1 MNSWPHFYPE
11 DIKKVSEILKSWKI
25 NYWTG
30 FEGREF
36 EKEFSSYVGVE
47 HSVTVDNG
55 TNALILAAHALGI
68 SKGDEVIMS
77 PRTFVASAFSIMH
90 LGAKPV
96 FIDIDRNSQNMDP
109 DLIEAAIT
117 PNTKAIMAIHLAGWP
132 CEMEKIQEICN
143 KHNLFLIEDCAQ
155 AHWAKY
161 KNKSV
166 GSFGDINAWS
176 FCQDKIMTTA
186 GEGGMVT
193 TDNKDYWSSVWS
205 FKDHGK
211 NYDTVYNKE
220 HPPGFRWLH
229 EDHGTNARMTEIQSA
244 IGRLQLK
251 KLDMWID
258 KRTKLSNIFNNAF
271 KDLDGL
277 RITLPPSHI
286 KHAYYKYY
294 VFTEPEKLKS
304 DKDRDFIM
312 NSLNDLGIA
321 CYSGSCSEIY
331 KEKAFDKMFSNQKPS
346 LKVAKELGETSLM
359 FLVHPTIHEDDI
371 YKICDKTENIIKQCL
386 RWELIIWMKI

>member
-11 DIKKVSEILKSWKI
+11 DIKKASEILKSGKI

-47 HSVTVDNG
+47 HSVAVDNG

-109 DLIEAAIT
+109 ESIEAAIT

-132 CEMEKIQEICN
+132 CEMDKIKEICD

-155 AHWAKY
+155 AHGAKY
-161 KNKSV
+161 KGQSV
-166 GSFGDINAWS
+166 GSFGDVNAWS

-193 TDNKDYWSSVWS
+193 TNNKDYWSTVWS

-304 DKDRDFIM
+304 DKDRDLIM

-331 KEKAFDKMFSNQKPS
+331 KEKAFDKMFSSQKPS

-359 FLVHPTIHEDDI
+359 FLVHPTINEEDI
-371 YKICDKTENIIKQCL
+371 YKICEQTKKIIKQCQ
-386 RWELIIWMKI
+386 R

>member
-1 MNSWPHFYPE
+1 MNSWPFFDKD
-11 DIKKVSEILKSWKI
+11 DIEKAQEILRSGKI

-30 FEGREF
+30 FEGRDF
-36 EKEFSSYVGVE
+36 EKEFSKYVGVN
-47 HSVTVDNG
+47 HSVAVDNG

-109 DLIEAAIT
+109 KLIEAAIT

-132 CEMEKIQEICN
+132 CEMDQIQEIC
-143 KHNLFLIEDCAQ
+143 KRYNLYLIEDCAQ
-155 AHWAKY
+155 AHGAKY
-161 KNKSV
+161 NEKSV
-166 GSFGDINAWS
+166 GSFGDVNAWS

-193 TDNKDYWSSVWS
+193 TNNKDYWSSVWS

-251 KLDMWID
+251 KLDSWID
-258 KRTKLSNIFNNAF
+258 KRTRLSNIFNDVF
-271 KDLDGL
+271 KHLDGL
-277 RITLPPSHI
+277 RIALPPSHI

-312 NSLNDLGIA
+312 NSLNDLGVV

-331 KEKAFDKMFSNQKPS
+331 KEKAFDKMFSSQKPS

-359 FLVHPTIHEDDI
+359 FLVHPTINEEDI
-371 YKICDKTENIIKQCL
+371 YKICEQTKKIIKQCQ
-386 RWELIIWMKI
+386 R

>member
-1 MNSWPHFYPE
+1 MNSWPYFDIE
-11 DIKKVSEILKSWKI
+11 DINKASEILKSGKI

-36 EKEFSSYVGVE
+36 EKEFSSYIGVK
-47 HSVTVDNG
+47 HSVAVDNG

-96 FIDIDRNSQNMDP
+96 FIDIDRDSQNMDSN
-109 DLIEAAIT
+109 LIEAAIT
-117 PNTKAIMAIHLAGWP
+117 PKTKAIMAIHLAGWP
-132 CEMEKIQEICN
+132 CEMDQIQEICN
-143 KHNLFLIEDCAQ
+143 KYNLFLIEDCAQ
-155 AHWAKY
+155 AHGAKY
-161 KNKSV
+161 NGKSV

-193 TDNKDYWSSVWS
+193 TNNKDYWSTVWS

-251 KLDMWID
+251 KLDTWID
-258 KRTKLSNIFNNAF
+258 QRTNLSNIFNDAF

-294 VFTEPEKLKS
+294 VFIEPEKLKS

-331 KEKAFDKMFSNQKPS
+331 KEKAFDKIFSNQKP
-346 LKVAKELGETSLM
+346 LLRVANELGKTSLM
-359 FLVHPTIHEDDI
+359 FLVHPTIDEDDI
-371 YKICDKTENIIKQCL
+371 YRICEQTRKIIKQCQ
-386 RWELIIWMKI
+386 R

>member
-1 MNSWPHFYPE
+1 MNSWPHFDKD
-11 DIKKVSEILKSWKI
+11 DIKKAEEILRSGKI

-36 EKEFSSYVGVE
+36 EKEFSSYVGVK
-47 HSVTVDNG
+47 HSVAVDNG

-96 FIDIDRNSQNMDP
+96 FIDIDRNSQNMDSN
-109 DLIEAAIT
+109 LIEAAIT

-132 CEMEKIQEICN
+132 CEMDKIQEICN

-155 AHWAKY
+155 AHGAKY
-161 KNKSV
+161 NGKSV
-166 GSFGDINAWS
+166 GSFGDVNAWS

-193 TDNKDYWSSVWS
+193 TNNKDYWSSVWS

-211 NYDTVYNKE
+211 SYDTVYNKE

-251 KLDMWID
+251 KLDSWID
-258 KRTKLSNIFNNAF
+258 KRTSLSNIFNDAF
-271 KDLDGL
+271 KHLDGL
-277 RITLPPSHI
+277 RIALPPSHI

-294 VFTEPEKLKS
+294 VFTEPEKLKPE
-304 DKDRDFIM
+304 KDRDFVM

-331 KEKAFDKMFSNQKPS
+331 KEKAFDRMFSDNKPS

-371 YKICDKTENIIKQCL
+371 YKICDKTEKIIKQCL
-386 RWELIIWMKI
+386 R

>member
-1 MNSWPHFYPE
+1 MNSWPFFDKD
-11 DIKKVSEILKSWKI
+11 DIEKAQEILRSGKI

-30 FEGREF
+30 FEGRDF
-36 EKEFSSYVGVE
+36 EKEFSKYVGVN
-47 HSVTVDNG
+47 HSVAVDNG

-109 DLIEAAIT
+109 KLIEAAIT

-132 CEMEKIQEICN
+132 CEMDQIQEIC
-143 KHNLFLIEDCAQ
+143 KRYNLYLIEDCAQ
-155 AHWAKY
+155 AHGAKY
-161 KNKSV
+161 NEKSV
-166 GSFGDINAWS
+166 GSFGDVNAWS

-193 TDNKDYWSSVWS
+193 TNNKDYWSSVWS

-251 KLDMWID
+251 KLDSWID
-258 KRTKLSNIFNNAF
+258 KRTRLSNIFNDVF
-271 KDLDGL
+271 KHLDGL
-277 RITLPPSHI
+277 RIALPPSHI

-312 NSLNDLGIA
+312 NSLNDLGVV

-331 KEKAFDKMFSNQKPS
+331 KEKAFDKMFSSQKPS

-359 FLVHPTIHEDDI
+359 FLVHPTINEEDI
-371 YKICDKTENIIKQCL
+371 YKICEQKKKIINQCQ
-386 RWELIIWMKI
+386 R

>member
-1 MNSWPHFYPE
+1 MNSWPFFDNK
-11 DIKKVSEILKSWKI
+11 DIKKAEEVLRSGKI

-30 FEGREF
+30 NEGREF

-109 DLIEAAIT
+109 ELIEAAIT

-132 CEMEKIQEICN
+132 CEMDKIQEICDI
-143 KHNLFLIEDCAQ
+143 HNLFLIEDCAQ
-155 AHWAKY
+155 AHGAKY
-161 KNKSV
+161 KGQSV
-166 GSFGDINAWS
+166 GSFGDVNAWS

-193 TDNKDYWSSVWS
+193 TNNKEYWSKVWS

-244 IGRLQLK
+244 IGRLQ
-251 KLDMWID
+251 
-258 KRTKLSNIFNNAF
+258 
-271 KDLDGL
+271 
-277 RITLPPSHI
+277 
-286 KHAYYKYY
+286 
-294 VFTEPEKLKS
+294 
-304 DKDRDFIM
+304 
-312 NSLNDLGIA
+312 
-321 CYSGSCSEIY
+321 
-331 KEKAFDKMFSNQKPS
+331 
-346 LKVAKELGETSLM
+346 
-359 FLVHPTIHEDDI
+359 
-371 YKICDKTENIIKQCL
+371 
-386 RWELIIWMKI
+386 

>member
-1 MNSWPHFYPE
+1 MNSWPYFDKN
-11 DIKKVSEILKSWKI
+11 DIAKVQAILESGRI

-30 FEGREF
+30 VEGREF

-47 HSVTVDNG
+47 HSVAVDNG

-68 SKGDEVIMS
+68 SHGDEVIMS
-77 PRTFVASAFSIMH
+77 PRTFVASAFSVMH

-96 FIDIDRNSQNMDP
+96 FIDIDRNTQNMDP
-109 DLIEAAIT
+109 DLIEDAIT
-117 PNTKAIMAIHLAGWP
+117 PNTKAVMAIHLAGWP

-143 KHNLFLIEDCAQ
+143 NHNLFLIEDCAQ
-155 AHWAKY
+155 AHGAKY
-161 KNKSV
+161 NGKSV
-166 GSFGDINAWS
+166 GSFGDVNAWS

-193 TDNKDYWSSVWS
+193 TNNKDYWSNVWS

-244 IGRLQLK
+244 IGRIQLK
-251 KLDMWID
+251 KLDSWID
-258 KRTKLSNIFNNAF
+258 QRTHLSNIFNNAF

-277 RITLPPSHI
+277 RIALPPSHI

-312 NSLNDLGIA
+312 NSLNDMGIA

-331 KEKAFDKMFSNQKPS
+331 KEKAFDKMFSDKRPS
-346 LKVAKELGETSLM
+346 LKIAKELGETSLM
-359 FLVHPTIHEDDI
+359 FLVHPTIHENDI
-371 YKICDKTENIIKQCL
+371 YEICDKTQKIIKQFQ
-386 RWELIIWMKI
+386 R

>member
-1 MNSWPHFYPE
+1 MNNWPHFSDE
-11 DIKKVSEILKSWKI
+11 DRKKVEEILLSGKV

-30 FEGREF
+30 EEGRKF
-36 EKEFSSYVGVE
+36 EKEFSSYVGVN

-68 SKGDEVIMS
+68 SHGDEVIMA

-90 LGAKPV
+90 MGAKPV
-96 FIDIDRNSQNMDP
+96 FVDIDKDSQNIDP
-109 DLIEAAIT
+109 NLIEQAIT
-117 PNTKAIMAIHLAGWP
+117 SNTKAIMAIHLAGWP
-132 CEMEKIQEICN
+132 CEIDMIQRICRE
-143 KHNLFLIEDCAQ
+143 HNLFLIEDCAQ
-155 AHWAKY
+155 AHGAKY
-161 KNKSV
+161 KGKSI
-166 GSFGDINAWS
+166 GSFGDVNAWS
-176 FCQDKIMTTA
+176 FCQDKIMSTA

-193 TDNKDYWSSVWS
+193 TNNKDYWSKVWS

-251 KLDMWID
+251 KLDLWIE
-258 KRTKLSNIFNNAF
+258 KRTNLSNIFNNEF
-271 KDLDGL
+271 KNVDGL
-277 RITLPPSHI
+277 RITLPPDHI

-294 VFTEPEKLKS
+294 VFVEPEKLKS
-304 DKDRDFIM
+304 GKTRDFIM
-312 NSLNDLGIA
+312 NSLNNLGIP

-331 KEKAFDKMFSNQKPS
+331 KEKAFNKIFEQNNKPS
-346 LKVAKELGETSLM
+346 LINARELGETSLM
-359 FLVHPTIHEDDI
+359 FLVHPTLEENDIHTIAEQTKRI
-371 YKICDKTENIIKQCL
+371 LKNCV
-386 RWELIIWMKI
+386 R

>member
-1 MNSWPHFYPE
+1 MNSWPHFDPE
-11 DIKKVSEILKSWKI
+11 DIQKATEILKSGKI

-36 EKEFSSYVGVE
+36 EKEFSRYTGVNY
-47 HSVTVDNG
+47 SVAVDNG

-68 SKGDEVIMS
+68 SRGDEVIMS
-77 PRTFVASAFSIMH
+77 PRTFVASAFSVMH

-96 FIDIDRNSQNMDP
+96 FVDIDRNSQNVDP
-109 DLIEAAIT
+109 NLIEAAIT

-132 CEMEKIQEICN
+132 CEMDIIQEICN
-143 KHNLFLIEDCAQ
+143 KYNLFLIEDCAQ
-155 AHWAKY
+155 AHGAKY
-161 KNKSV
+161 KGLSV
-166 GSFGDINAWS
+166 GSFGDVNAWS

-193 TDNKDYWSSVWS
+193 TNNKDYWSKVWS

-258 KRTKLSNIFNNAF
+258 QRTHLSNIFNNAF
-271 KDLDGL
+271 RDLDGL
-277 RITLPPSHI
+277 RVSLPPSHI

-294 VFTEPEKLKS
+294 VFTESEKLKS

-312 NSLNDLGIA
+312 NSLNDMGIA

-331 KEKAFDKMFSNQKPS
+331 KEKAFDKMFSDQKPS
-346 LKVAKELGETSLM
+346 LKVAKELGESSLM
-359 FLVHPTIHEDDI
+359 FLVHPTIHEDSI
-371 YKICDKTENIIKQCL
+371 YKICDETKKIIKQCQ
-386 RWELIIWMKI
+386 R

>member
-1 MNSWPHFYPE
+1 MNSWPYFYPE
-11 DIKKVSEILKSWKI
+11 DINKVSEILKSGKI

-47 HSVTVDNG
+47 YSVAVDNG

-96 FIDIDRNSQNMDP
+96 FIDIDRNTQNMDP

-143 KHNLFLIEDCAQ
+143 NHNLFLIEDCAQ
-155 AHWAKY
+155 AHGAKY
-161 KNKSV
+161 NGKSV
-166 GSFGDINAWS
+166 GSFGDVNAWS

-193 TDNKDYWSSVWS
+193 TNNKDYWSSVWS

-277 RITLPPSHI
+277 RITLPPSYI

-312 NSLNDLGIA
+312 NSLNDLGVV

-331 KEKAFDKMFSNQKPS
+331 KEKAFDKIFSSQKPS

-359 FLVHPTIHEDDI
+359 FLVHPTINEEDI
-371 YKICDKTENIIKQCL
+371 YKICEQTKKIIKQCQ
-386 RWELIIWMKI
+386 R

>member
-1 MNSWPHFYPE
+1 MNSWPYFDIE
-11 DIKKVSEILKSWKI
+11 DINKASEILKSGKI

-36 EKEFSSYVGVE
+36 EKEFSSYIGVK
-47 HSVTVDNG
+47 HSVAVDNG

-96 FIDIDRNSQNMDP
+96 FIDIDRDSQNMDSN
-109 DLIEAAIT
+109 LIEAAIT
-117 PNTKAIMAIHLAGWP
+117 PKTKAIMAIHLAGWP
-132 CEMEKIQEICN
+132 CEMDQIQEICN
-143 KHNLFLIEDCAQ
+143 KYNLFLIEDCAQ
-155 AHWAKY
+155 AHGAKY
-161 KNKSV
+161 NGKSV

-193 TDNKDYWSSVWS
+193 TNNKDYWSTVWS

-251 KLDMWID
+251 KLDTWID
-258 KRTKLSNIFNNAF
+258 QRTNLSNIFNDAF

-277 RITLPPSHI
+277 RITLAPSHI

-331 KEKAFDKMFSNQKPS
+331 KEKAFDKIFSNQKP
-346 LKVAKELGETSLM
+346 LLRVANELGKTSLM
-359 FLVHPTIHEDDI
+359 FLVHPTIDKDDI
-371 YKICDKTENIIKQCL
+371 YRICEQTRKIIKQCQ
-386 RWELIIWMKI
+386 R

>member
-1 MNSWPHFYPE
+1 MNSWPYFNDE
-11 DIKKVSEILKSWKI
+11 DIQKAVEILRSGKI

-36 EKEFSSYVGVE
+36 EKEFSSYVGVN
-47 HSVTVDNG
+47 HSVAVDNG

-68 SKGDEVIMS
+68 SHGDEVIMS
-77 PRTFVASAFSIMH
+77 PRTFVASAFSVMH

-96 FIDIDRNSQNMDP
+96 FIDIDRNTQNMDP

-117 PNTKAIMAIHLAGWP
+117 PNTKAIMAIHIAGWP
-132 CEMEKIQEICN
+132 CEIEKIQEICN
-143 KHNLFLIEDCAQ
+143 NHNLFLIEDCAQ
-155 AHWAKY
+155 AHGAKY
-161 KNKSV
+161 NGKSV
-166 GSFGDINAWS
+166 GSFGDVNAWS

-193 TDNKDYWSSVWS
+193 TNNKDYWSKVWS

-251 KLDMWID
+251 KLDKWID
-258 KRTKLSNIFNNAF
+258 QRTHLSNIFNNAF

-277 RITLPPSHI
+277 RIALPQSHI

-304 DKDRDFIM
+304 EKDRDFIM
-312 NSLNDLGIA
+312 SSLNDMGIA

-331 KEKAFDKMFSNQKPS
+331 KEKAFDKMFSDKKPS

-359 FLVHPTIHEDDI
+359 FLVHPTIQEDDI
-371 YKICDKTENIIKQCL
+371 YKICDKTKKIIKQCQ
-386 RWELIIWMKI
+386 R

>member
-11 DIKKVSEILKSWKI
+11 DIKKVSEILKSGKI

-47 HSVTVDNG
+47 HSVAVDNG

-109 DLIEAAIT
+109 ESIEAAIT

-132 CEMEKIQEICN
+132 CEMDKIKEICD

-155 AHWAKY
+155 AHGAKY
-161 KNKSV
+161 KDQSV
-166 GSFGDINAWS
+166 GSFGDVNAWS

-193 TDNKDYWSSVWS
+193 TNNKDYWSTVWS

-304 DKDRDFIM
+304 DKDRDLIM
-312 NSLNDLGIA
+312 NSLNGLGIA

-331 KEKAFDKMFSNQKPS
+331 KEKAFDKMFSSQKPS

-359 FLVHPTIHEDDI
+359 FLVHPTINEEDI
-371 YKICDKTENIIKQCL
+371 YKICEQTKKIIKQCQ
-386 RWELIIWMKI
+386 R

>member
-1 MNSWPHFYPE
+1 MNSWPHFDKD
-11 DIKKVSEILKSWKI
+11 DIKKAEEILRSGKI

-36 EKEFSSYVGVE
+36 EKEFSSYVGVK
-47 HSVTVDNG
+47 HSVAVDNG

-77 PRTFVASAFSIMH
+77 PRTFVASAFSVMH
-90 LGAKPV
+90 LGAKPI

-109 DLIEAAIT
+109 NLIEEAIT
-117 PNTKAIMAIHLAGWP
+117 PNTKAIMAIHIAGWP
-132 CEMEKIQEICN
+132 CEIDKIQEICN

-155 AHWAKY
+155 AHGAKF
-161 KNKSV
+161 NGKSI

-176 FCQDKIMTTA
+176 FCQDKIMSTA

-193 TDNKDYWSSVWS
+193 TNNKDYWSKVWS

-251 KLDMWID
+251 KLDLWIE
-258 KRTKLSNIFNNAF
+258 KRTNLSNIFNNEF
-271 KDLDGL
+271 KNVDGL
-277 RITLPPSHI
+277 RIALPPDHI

-294 VFTEPEKLKS
+294 VFVEPEKLKS
-304 DKDRDFIM
+304 EKKRDFIM
-312 NSLNDLGIA
+312 NSLNDLGIP

-331 KEKAFDKMFSNQKPS
+331 KEKAFDKIFEENGKPS
-346 LKVAKELGETSLM
+346 LINARELGETSLM
-359 FLVHPTIHEDDI
+359 FLVHPTIDEDDI
-371 YKICDKTENIIKQCL
+371 HRIAEQTKKILKNCV
-386 RWELIIWMKI
+386 R

>member
-1 MNSWPHFYPE
+1 MNSWPHFDKD
-11 DIKKVSEILKSWKI
+11 DIKKAEEILRSGKI

-36 EKEFSSYVGVE
+36 EKEFSSYVGVK
-47 HSVTVDNG
+47 HSVAVDNG

-96 FIDIDRNSQNMDP
+96 FIDIDRNSQNMDSN
-109 DLIEAAIT
+109 LIEAAIT

-143 KHNLFLIEDCAQ
+143 NHNLFLIEDCAQ
-155 AHWAKY
+155 AHGAKY
-161 KNKSV
+161 NGKSV
-166 GSFGDINAWS
+166 GSFGDVNAWS

-251 KLDMWID
+251 KLDSWID
-258 KRTKLSNIFNNAF
+258 KRTSLSNIFNDAF
-271 KDLDGL
+271 KHLEGL
-277 RITLPPSHI
+277 RIALPPSHI

-371 YKICDKTENIIKQCL
+371 YKICDKTEKIIKQCL
-386 RWELIIWMKI
+386 R

>member
-11 DIKKVSEILKSWKI
+11 DIKKATEILKSGKI

-36 EKEFSSYVGVE
+36 EKEFSHYAGVKY
-47 HSVTVDNG
+47 SVAVDNG

-68 SKGDEVIMS
+68 SHGDEVIMS
-77 PRTFVASAFSIMH
+77 PRTFVASAFSVMH

-96 FIDIDRNSQNMDP
+96 FIDIDRNTQNMDP
-109 DLIEAAIT
+109 DLIEASIT
-117 PNTKAIMAIHLAGWP
+117 PNTKAVMAIHLAGWP

-143 KHNLFLIEDCAQ
+143 NHNLFLIEDCAQ
-155 AHWAKY
+155 AHGAKY
-161 KNKSV
+161 NGKSV
-166 GSFGDINAWS
+166 GSFGDVNAWS
-176 FCQDKIMTTA
+176 FCQDKIMSTA

-193 TDNKDYWSSVWS
+193 TNNKDYWSNVWS

-244 IGRLQLK
+244 IGRIQLK
-251 KLDMWID
+251 KLDRWID
-258 KRTKLSNIFNNAF
+258 QRTHLSNIFNNAF

-277 RITLPPSHI
+277 RIALPPSHI

-312 NSLNDLGIA
+312 NSLNDMGIA

-331 KEKAFDKMFSNQKPS
+331 KEKAFDKMFSDKRPS
-346 LKVAKELGETSLM
+346 LKIAKELGETSLM

-371 YKICDKTENIIKQCL
+371 YKICDKTEKIIKECQ
-386 RWELIIWMKI
+386 R

>member
-11 DIKKVSEILKSWKI
+11 DIKKATEILKSGKI

-47 HSVTVDNG
+47 HSVAVDNG

-109 DLIEAAIT
+109 ESIEAAIT

-132 CEMEKIQEICN
+132 CEMDKIKEICD

-155 AHWAKY
+155 AHGAKY
-161 KNKSV
+161 KGQSV
-166 GSFGDINAWS
+166 GSFGDVNAWS

-193 TDNKDYWSSVWS
+193 TNNKDYWSTVWS

-304 DKDRDFIM
+304 DKDRDLIM

-331 KEKAFDKMFSNQKPS
+331 KEKAFDKMFSSQKPS

-359 FLVHPTIHEDDI
+359 FLVHPTINEEDI
-371 YKICDKTENIIKQCL
+371 YKICEQTKKIIKQCQ
-386 RWELIIWMKI
+386 R

>member
-1 MNSWPHFYPE
+1 MNSWPYFE
-11 DIKKVSEILKSWKI
+11 SDEIKKAEEILRSGKI

-30 FEGREF
+30 NEGREF
-36 EKEFSSYVGVE
+36 EKEFSEYVGVN

-96 FIDIDRNSQNMDP
+96 FIDIDRNTQNMDP
-109 DLIEAAIT
+109 KLIEAAIT
-117 PNTKAIMAIHLAGWP
+117 PKTKAIMAIHLAGWP
-132 CEMEKIQEICN
+132 CEMDKIQEICSL
-143 KHNLFLIEDCAQ
+143 HNLFLIEDCAQ
-155 AHWAKY
+155 AHGAKY
-161 KNKSV
+161 KGQSV
-166 GSFGDINAWS
+166 GSFGDVNAWS

-193 TDNKDYWSSVWS
+193 TNNKNYWSAVWS

-211 NYDTVYNKE
+211 NYDTVYNKD

-229 EDHGTNARMTEIQSA
+229 EDHGTNARMTEIQSG

-251 KLDMWID
+251 KLNSWID
-258 KRTKLSNIFNNAF
+258 RRTHLSNIFNDAF
-271 KDLDGL
+271 KHLNGL

-312 NSLNDLGIA
+312 NSLNDKGIA

-331 KEKAFDKMFSNQKPS
+331 KEKAFDKVFSDQKPL

-359 FLVHPTIHEDDI
+359 FLVHPTINEDDI
-371 YKICDKTENIIKQCL
+371 YEICDKTEKIIKQCQ
-386 RWELIIWMKI
+386 R

>member
-1 MNSWPHFYPE
+1 MNSWPHFYDE
-11 DIKKVSEILKSWKI
+11 DIQKAIEILKSGKI

-36 EKEFSSYVGVE
+36 EKEFSKYVGVK
-47 HSVTVDNG
+47 HAVTVDNG

-96 FIDIDRNSQNMDP
+96 FVDIDRNSQNIDTN
-109 DLIEAAIT
+109 LIEEAIT

-143 KHNLFLIEDCAQ
+143 NHNLFLIEDCAQ
-155 AHWAKY
+155 AHGAKY
-161 KNKSV
+161 NNQFV
-166 GSFGDINAWS
+166 GSFGDVNAWS

-193 TDNKDYWSSVWS
+193 TNNKDYWSTVWS

-251 KLDMWID
+251 KLDKWID
-258 KRTKLSNIFNNAF
+258 KRTHLSNIFNNSF
-271 KDLDGL
+271 KDFDGL
-277 RITLPPSHI
+277 RIAIPPSHI

-331 KEKAFDKMFSNQKPS
+331 KEKAFDKMFFDQKPC
-346 LKVAKELGETSLM
+346 LEIAKELGETSLM
-359 FLVHPTIHEDDI
+359 FLVHPTIDENDI
-371 YKICDKTENIIKQCL
+371 YKIAEETKKIVKQCL
-386 RWELIIWMKI
+386 R

>member
-11 DIKKVSEILKSWKI
+11 DIKKATEVLKSGKI

-47 HSVTVDNG
+47 HSVAVDNG

-109 DLIEAAIT
+109 ESIEAAIT

-132 CEMEKIQEICN
+132 CEMDKIKEICD

-155 AHWAKY
+155 AHGAKY
-161 KNKSV
+161 KGQSV
-166 GSFGDINAWS
+166 GSFGDVNAWS

-193 TDNKDYWSSVWS
+193 TNNKDYWSTVWS

-304 DKDRDFIM
+304 DKDRDLIM

-371 YKICDKTENIIKQCL
+371 YKICDKTEKIIKQCL
-386 RWELIIWMKI
+386 R

>member
-1 MNSWPHFYPE
+1 MNSWPYFDIE
-11 DIKKVSEILKSWKI
+11 DINKASEILKSGKI

-36 EKEFSSYVGVE
+36 EKEFSSYIGVK
-47 HSVTVDNG
+47 HSVAVDNG

-96 FIDIDRNSQNMDP
+96 FIDIDRDSQNMDSN
-109 DLIEAAIT
+109 LIEAAIT
-117 PNTKAIMAIHLAGWP
+117 PKTKAIMAIHLAGWP
-132 CEMEKIQEICN
+132 CEMDQIQEICN
-143 KHNLFLIEDCAQ
+143 KYNLFLIEDCAQ
-155 AHWAKY
+155 AHGAKY
-161 KNKSV
+161 NGKSV

-193 TDNKDYWSSVWS
+193 TNNKDYWSTVWS

-251 KLDMWID
+251 KLDTWID
-258 KRTKLSNIFNNAF
+258 QRTNLSNIFNDAF

-331 KEKAFDKMFSNQKPS
+331 KEKAFDKIFSNQKPS
-346 LKVAKELGETSLM
+346 LRVANELGKTSLM
-359 FLVHPTIHEDDI
+359 FLVHPTIDEDDI
-371 YKICDKTENIIKQCL
+371 YRICEQTRKIIKQCQ
-386 RWELIIWMKI
+386 R

>member
-11 DIKKVSEILKSWKI
+11 DIKKATEILKSGKI

-36 EKEFSSYVGVE
+36 EKEFSHYAGVKY
-47 HSVTVDNG
+47 SVAVDNG

-68 SKGDEVIMS
+68 SHGDEVIMS
-77 PRTFVASAFSIMH
+77 PRTFVASAFSVMH

-96 FIDIDRNSQNMDP
+96 FIDIDRNTQNMDP
-109 DLIEAAIT
+109 DLIEASIT
-117 PNTKAIMAIHLAGWP
+117 PNTKAVMAIHLAGWP

-143 KHNLFLIEDCAQ
+143 NHNLFLIEDCAQ
-155 AHWAKY
+155 AHGAKY
-161 KNKSV
+161 NGKSV

-193 TDNKDYWSSVWS
+193 TNNKDYWSNVWS

-244 IGRLQLK
+244 IGRIQLK
-251 KLDMWID
+251 KLDRWID
-258 KRTKLSNIFNNAF
+258 QRTHLSNIFNNAF

-277 RITLPPSHI
+277 RIALPPSHI

-312 NSLNDLGIA
+312 NSLNDMGIA

-331 KEKAFDKMFSNQKPS
+331 KEKAFDKMFSDKRPS
-346 LKVAKELGETSLM
+346 LKIAKELGETSLM

-371 YKICDKTENIIKQCL
+371 YKICDKTEKIIKECQ
-386 RWELIIWMKI
+386 R

>member
-1 MNSWPHFYPE
+1 MNSWPHFDAD
-11 DIKKVSEILKSWKI
+11 DIKKATEILKSGKI

-47 HSVTVDNG
+47 HSVAVDNG

-68 SKGDEVIMS
+68 SHGDEVIMS
-77 PRTFVASAFSIMH
+77 PRTFVASAFSVMH

-96 FIDIDRNSQNMDP
+96 FIDIDRNTQNMDP

-143 KHNLFLIEDCAQ
+143 NHNLFLIEDCAQ
-155 AHWAKY
+155 AHGAKY
-161 KNKSV
+161 NGKSV
-166 GSFGDINAWS
+166 GSFGDVNAWS

-193 TDNKDYWSSVWS
+193 TNNKDYWSSVWS

-251 KLDMWID
+251 KLDSWID
-258 KRTKLSNIFNNAF
+258 KRTSLSNIFNDAF
-271 KDLDGL
+271 KHLEGL
-277 RITLPPSHI
+277 RIALPPSHI

-294 VFTEPEKLKS
+294 VFTEPEKLKPE
-304 DKDRDFIM
+304 KDRDFIM

-371 YKICDKTENIIKQCL
+371 YKICDKTEKIIKQCL
-386 RWELIIWMKI
+386 R

>member
-1 MNSWPHFYPE
+1 MNSWPHFDNE
-11 DIKKVSEILKSWKI
+11 DIKKASEILKSGKI

-30 FEGREF
+30 LEGREF

-47 HSVTVDNG
+47 HSVAIDNG

-96 FIDIDRNSQNMDP
+96 FIDIDRNSQNMDSN
-109 DLIEAAIT
+109 LIEAAIT

-132 CEMEKIQEICN
+132 CEMDKIQEICDQ
-143 KHNLFLIEDCAQ
+143 HNLFLIEDCAQ
-155 AHWAKY
+155 AHGAKY
-161 KNKSV
+161 NNKSV
-166 GSFGDINAWS
+166 GSFGDVNAWS

-193 TDNKDYWSSVWS
+193 TNNKDYWSSVWS

-251 KLDMWID
+251 KLDMWINQ
-258 KRTKLSNIFNNAF
+258 RTHLSNIFNDAF

-294 VFTEPEKLKS
+294 VFTEPKKLKS

-371 YKICDKTENIIKQCL
+371 YKICEQTKKIIKQCQ
-386 RWELIIWMKI
+386 R